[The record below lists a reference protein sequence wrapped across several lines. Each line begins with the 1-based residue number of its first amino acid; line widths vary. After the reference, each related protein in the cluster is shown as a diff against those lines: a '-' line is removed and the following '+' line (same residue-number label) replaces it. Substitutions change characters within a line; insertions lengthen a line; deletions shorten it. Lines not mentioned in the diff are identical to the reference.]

1 MSAPYG
7 PSQCDTC
14 DQYAENFCDIS
25 GLCTDCCDESECEEE
40 E

>member
-14 DQYAENFCDIS
+14 DQYVENLCDDC
-25 GLCTDCCDESECEEE
+25 GLCIDCGNCEEE
-40 E
+40 DV